1 MIIEKTMKKTNYSKP
16 DIVVVKRWDDR
27 QFMPTASGKNNAHGE
42 VLKSN
47 TPTIAKYSN
56 NDKPL

>member
-16 DIVVVKRWDDR
+16 DIVVVKQWDER
-27 QFMPTASGKNNAHGE
+27 QFMPTASGRNKAHRE
-42 VLKSN
+42 ALKLN

>member
-1 MIIEKTMKKTNYSKP
+1 MIIEKIMKKTNYSKP
-16 DIVVVKRWDDR
+16 DIVVVKRWDER
-27 QFMPTASGKNNAHGE
+27 QFMATASGRNNAHGE

>member
-1 MIIEKTMKKTNYSKP
+1 MKKTNYSKP
-16 DIVVVKRWDDR
+16 DIVVVKQWDER
-27 QFMPTASGKNNAHGE
+27 QFMPTASGRNNAHRE
-42 VLKSN
+42 VLKLN

>member
-1 MIIEKTMKKTNYSKP
+1 MKKTNYSKP
-16 DIVVVKRWDDR
+16 DIFVVKQWDER
-27 QFMPTASGKNNAHGE
+27 QIMPTASGRNNAHGE